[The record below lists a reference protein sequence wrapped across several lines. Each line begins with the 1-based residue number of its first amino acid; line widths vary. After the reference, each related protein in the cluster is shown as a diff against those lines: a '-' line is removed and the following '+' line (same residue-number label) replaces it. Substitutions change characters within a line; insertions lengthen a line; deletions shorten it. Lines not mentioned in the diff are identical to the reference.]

1 MRLKTFILCST
12 SAGVLA
18 LGAVPA
24 WAQQPPAPE
33 PPTQDAQ
40 TTPAPPEGGPAQA
53 DDAVQGAS
61 GADDAGGEEIVVTG
75 LRRSLQSSQN
85 IKRNSDQIVDVIVAE
100 DIGKLPDRT
109 VSEAL
114 ARVPGVTV
122 ERQVGE
128 AGDVFVRGLRDPAT
142 TYNGREIFTAEVR
155 NVSPQDFPAGGVA
168 ALEVFKSLT
177 AEQIE
182 GNLAGSINVR
192 SRRPFDFKG
201 FELAGSVNGTYA
213 DLAKDVAWNG
223 NLLVS
228 NRWDVGDGGELGAL
242 LNVSYTEL
250 TYQDHVRFN
259 SGDFFGINPSAAN
272 PAVFCDNFD
281 QGCLGPNVPL
291 GNFPGTTVRVPA
303 VIGLFMNAGTR
314 WRPSANA
321 SIQYKVNPDLQF
333 YIDGLY
339 QGFRREVSDRS
350 FNVPLF
356 AFRNYTNVQITGDG
370 DQFNYPS
377 SLTANSPNCCRPD
390 GFQSATREKTDT
402 YQVAAGAVWDTDR
415 IRLAGDIARTD
426 SRFNLSVAS
435 VDYQLANSP
444 TISVLFDGPGDGG
457 AQFGFV
463 GSDTT
468 DPANYRSF
476 GIFDRQLIAKGDD
489 WQARIDLTIKDVTPW
504 LRGIDLGLRFNDR
517 DASFTNAERFTRNGT
532 GGLFSALPLEFQ
544 DVNWRFRDGN
554 GGVTSLVLPTFDS
567 IRSAVPQ
574 LRQIGG
580 FLPGRPQPGL
590 ESVTQDRTGPSDDY
604 SANEKGYTA
613 YAQVRYGFDAGD
625 VPIDG
630 AIGIRAIRTEF
641 NLQGFR
647 EVDVAPNGPANN
659 LAVPVEFGS
668 DYTDY
673 LPNAS
678 IRARLTDRL
687 QLRAAYTETRRRPD
701 FGQLRPGLRLDPPPG
716 PGQQQT
722 GSGGNPDLQPITST
736 NYDLSLEYYFART
749 GFAAIALF
757 RRDVSDFIIDVTEVR
772 NIPDVGLVRINSPV
786 NAPSGRLQGIE
797 AQFRTFFD
805 LEGMPNW
812 ARGFG
817 TEFNVTYIDNRLDA
831 PVTGQDIPDIKFP
844 DVSRWSYNLVGF
856 YEQGPLTARVAYNRR
871 SKYVQIFQAVP
882 GAVIERE
889 FTNGVSRLDASV
901 SYTISDNL
909 TFAADVS
916 NILGK
921 PFRNFRTTE
930 DNFIFP
936 RDVRYEE
943 RVYSAGIRFRF

>member
-1 MRLKTFILCST
+1 MRLKTLVLCTT

-18 LGAVPA
+18 LCAAPA

-33 PPTQDAQ
+33 PPTQEAQ

-53 DDAVQGAS
+53 DDAVQDAT
-61 GADDAGGEEIVVTG
+61 GADDAGSEEIVVTG

-155 NVSPQDFPAGGVA
+155 NVAPQDFPAGGVA

-182 GNLAGSINVR
+182 GNLAGQINVR

-201 FELAGSVNGTYA
+201 FELAGSANGTYA

-223 NLLVS
+223 NLLAS

-259 SGDFFGINPSAAN
+259 SGDFFGINPSAGNA
-272 PAVFCDNFD
+272 AVFCDNFD
-281 QGCLGPNVPL
+281 QGCLGGAPAFNVP
-291 GNFPGTTVRVPA
+291 GRTVRVPA
-303 VIGLFMNAGTR
+303 VIGLFMNAGKR
-314 WRPSANA
+314 WRPSANG
-321 SIQYKVNPDLQF
+321 SIQYKVNSDLQF

-356 AFRNYTNVQITGDG
+356 AFRNYTNVQIEGKG
-370 DQFNYPS
+370 DQFDYPS

-390 GFQSATREKTDT
+390 GFQSATKEKTDT
-402 YQVAAGAVWDTDR
+402 YQVAFGGVYDTDR
-415 IRLAGDIARTD
+415 IRLAGDVARTD
-426 SRFNLSVAS
+426 SKFNLSVYS
-435 VDYQLANSP
+435 VDYQLVNSP
-444 TISVLFDGPGDGG
+444 TIDVLFDGPGDGG
-457 AQFGFV
+457 AQFNFT

-504 LRGIDLGLRFNDR
+504 LRGIDVGLRFNDR
-517 DASFTNAERFTRNGT
+517 DAGFTNAERFTRNGT
-532 GGLFSALPLEFQ
+532 GGALSALPLDFKR
-544 DVNWRFRDGN
+544 VNWRFRDGN
-554 GGVTSLVLPTFDS
+554 NGVNSLILPTYDS
-567 IRSAVPQ
+567 IRGAIVQ
-574 LRQIGG
+574 LRQIAG
-580 FLPGRPQPGL
+580 FTPGRPQPGL

-604 SANEKGYTA
+604 TANEKAYTA
-613 YAQVRYGFDAGD
+613 YGQVRYGFDAGD
-625 VPIDG
+625 IPIDG
-630 AIGIRAIRTEF
+630 AVGIRAIRTEST
-641 NLQGFR
+641 LQGFR
-647 EVDVAPNGPANN
+647 EVDVAPGGPANN
-659 LAVPVEFGS
+659 LATPVSFRS

-678 IRARLTDRL
+678 IRAGLTDRL

-722 GSGGNPDLQPITST
+722 GSGGNPNLQPITSS
-736 NYDLSLEYYFART
+736 NYDLSLEYYFSRT

-772 NIPDVGLVRINSPV
+772 NIPDVGPVRISSPV

-805 LEGMPNW
+805 FEGMPNW

-817 TEFNVTYIDNRLDA
+817 TELNVTYIDNRLDA
-831 PVTGQDIPDIKFP
+831 PVADQDLPDIKFP

-871 SKYVQIFQAVP
+871 SRYVQIFQAVP
-882 GAVIERE
+882 NDVIERE

-901 SYTISDNL
+901 SYTLSENL
-909 TFAADVS
+909 TLAADVS

-930 DNFIFP
+930 DNFVFP

>member
-1 MRLKTFILCST
+1 MRFKTFVLCT
-12 SAGVLA
+12 SSALVLA
-18 LGAVPA
+18 ATPA
-24 WAQQPPAPE
+24 WAQDTGTEQAQEQPVDTEAGA
-33 PPTQDAQ
+33 AQ
-40 TTPAPPEGGPAQA
+40 TNDAAEDEG
-53 DDAVQGAS
+53 
-61 GADDAGGEEIVVTG
+61 ETIVVTG

-85 IKRNSDQIVDVIVAE
+85 IKRTADQIVDVIVAE

-155 NVSPQDFPAGGVA
+155 NVAPQDFPAGGVA

-177 AEQIE
+177 AEQVE
-182 GNLAGSINVR
+182 GNLAGLINVR
-192 SRRPFDFKG
+192 SRRPFDFRG
-201 FELAGSVNGTYA
+201 LELAGSLNVTYA
-213 DLAKDVAWNG
+213 DLAKDAAWNG
-223 NLLVS
+223 NLLAS

-250 TYQDHVRFN
+250 TYQDHVRFD

-272 PAVFCDNFD
+272 PDVYCDNFD
-281 QGCLGPNVPL
+281 FGCLGGAPAFNV
-291 GNFPGTTVRVPA
+291 PGTTVRVPA
-303 VIGLFMNAGTR
+303 VIGLFMNAGKR
-314 WRPSANA
+314 WRPSANGA
-321 SIQYKVNPDLQF
+321 IQYKVNPDLEF

-356 AFRNYTNVQITGDG
+356 AFRNYTNVEFAGDG
-370 DQFNYPS
+370 DLFSYPS
-377 SLTANSPNCCRPD
+377 RLTANSPNCCRPD
-390 GFQSATREKTDT
+390 GFQAATREKTDT
-402 YQVAAGAVWDTDR
+402 YQIAGGAIWDTDR
-415 IRLAGDIARTD
+415 IRVVADIARTD
-426 SRFNLSVAS
+426 SRFDLSVNS
-435 VDYQLANSP
+435 VDYQLVNSP
-444 TISVLFDGPGDGG
+444 TIDVLFDGPGDGG
-457 AQFGFV
+457 AQFEFT

-489 WQARIDLTIKDVTPW
+489 WQARLDLTFRDVTPW
-504 LRGIDLGLRFNDR
+504 LRGIDVGLRFNDR
-517 DASFTNAERFTRNGT
+517 DAGFTNAERFTRNGT

-544 DVNWRFRDGN
+544 QVDWRFRDGN
-554 GGVTSLVLPTFDS
+554 NGVNTLILPTYDS
-567 IRSAVPQ
+567 IRGAIVE
-574 LRQIGG
+574 LRQIAG

-590 ESVTQDRTGPSDDY
+590 EEVTQDRTGPSDDY
-604 SANEKGYTA
+604 TANEKAYTA
-613 YAQVRYGFDAGD
+613 YAQLRYAFDTGS

-630 AIGIRAIRTEF
+630 AVGIRAIRTEF
-641 NLQGFR
+641 SLQGSR
-647 EVDVAPNGPANN
+647 EELIPGPANDR
-659 LAVPVEFGS
+659 VFPVTFS
-668 DYTDY
+668 NDYTDY

-678 IRARLTDRL
+678 IRARFTDRL

-701 FGQLRPGLRLDPPPG
+701 FGQLSPGLRLDPPPG

-722 GSGGNPDLQPITST
+722 GRGGNPTLQPVTSN

-749 GFAAIALF
+749 GFAALALF

-772 NIPDVGLVRINSPV
+772 DIPDVGPVRISGPV
-786 NAPSGRLQGIE
+786 NAPSGRLQGVE

-805 LEGMPNW
+805 FEFVPTW

-817 TEFNVTYIDNRLDA
+817 TELNVTYIDNRLDA
-831 PVTGQDIPDIKFP
+831 PVADVDLPDIKFP
-844 DVSRWSYNLVGF
+844 DVSKWSYNLVGF
-856 YEQGPLTARVAYNRR
+856 YEQGPITARVAYNRR

-882 GAVIERE
+882 DGVIERE
-889 FTNGVSRLDASV
+889 FTNGVSRLDASLG
-901 SYTISDNL
+901 YTLNENI
-909 TFAADVS
+909 TIAADVS

-943 RVYSAGIRFRF
+943 RVYSIGIRARM

>member
-1 MRLKTFILCST
+1 
-12 SAGVLA
+12 
-18 LGAVPA
+18 
-24 WAQQPPAPE
+24 
-33 PPTQDAQ
+33 
-40 TTPAPPEGGPAQA
+40 
-53 DDAVQGAS
+53 
-61 GADDAGGEEIVVTG
+61 
-75 LRRSLQSSQN
+75 
-85 IKRNSDQIVDVIVAE
+85 VIVAE

-228 NRWDVGDGGELGAL
+228 NRWDVGDGSEIGAL

-250 TYQDHVRFN
+250 TYQDHIRFN
-259 SGDFFGINPSAAN
+259 SGDFFGINPA
-272 PAVFCDNFD
+272 PGRPGVFCDNFD

-303 VIGLFMNAGTR
+303 VIGLFMNAGKR
-314 WRPSANA
+314 WRPSANG
-321 SIQYKVNPDLQF
+321 SIQFKVNPDLQF
-333 YIDGLY
+333 YVDGLY

-356 AFRNYTNVQITGDG
+356 AFQNYTNVRIDG
-370 DQFNYPS
+370 RGERFDYPS

-402 YQVAAGAVWDTDR
+402 YQVAFGGVWDTDTIR
-415 IRLAGDIARTD
+415 ISGDIARTD
-426 SRFNLSVAS
+426 SKFDLDVNS
-435 VDYQLANSP
+435 VDYQLVNSP
-444 TISVLFDGPGDGG
+444 TINVLFDGPGDGG
-457 AQFGFV
+457 AQFDFA

-468 DPANYRSF
+468 NPNNYRSF
-476 GIFDRQLIAKGDD
+476 GIFDRQLVAKGDD
-489 WQARIDLTIKDVTPW
+489 WQARLDLTIRDVTPW
-504 LRGIDLGLRFNDR
+504 LRGIDLGVRFNNR
-517 DASFTNAERFTRNGT
+517 DASFINARRFTRNGT
-532 GGLFSALPLEFQ
+532 GGLLTAFPLELQ
-544 DVNWRFRDGN
+544 EVNWRFRDGN
-554 GGVTSLVLPTFDS
+554 NGVNTLLLPTFDS
-567 IRSAVPQ
+567 IRGSIVR
-574 LRQIGG
+574 LREIAG
-580 FLPGRPQPGL
+580 FIPGRPQPGL
-590 ESVTQDRTGPSDDY
+590 ERVTQDDTGPSDDY
-604 SANEKGYTA
+604 TAGEKTYTA
-613 YAQVRYGFDAGD
+613 YGQIRYGFDAGD

-630 AIGIRAIRTEF
+630 AIGIRAIKTDAS
-641 NLQGFR
+641 LQGFR
-647 EVDVAPNGPANN
+647 EVDLAPNGPANN
-659 LAVPVEFGS
+659 TAVPVTFSNE
-668 DYTDY
+668 YTDY

-701 FGQLRPGLRLDPPPG
+701 FGQLTPGLRLDPPPG
-716 PGQQQT
+716 PGQVQT
-722 GSGGNPDLQPITST
+722 GSGGNPTLQPITSS
-736 NYDLSLEYYFART
+736 NYDLSLEYYFSRT

-757 RRDVSDFIIDVTEVR
+757 RRDVSDFIINVTEVR
-772 NIPDVGLVRINSPV
+772 DIPQVGPVRISSPV
-786 NAPSGRLQGIE
+786 NANSGRLQGVE

-805 LEGMPNW
+805 FEGLPS
-812 ARGFG
+812 AVSGFG
-817 TEFNVTYIDNRLDA
+817 MEFNVTYIDNRLDA
-831 PVTGQDIPDIKFP
+831 PVAGQDLPDIKFP
-844 DVSRWSYNLVGF
+844 DVSKWSYNLVGF
-856 YEQGPLTARVAYNRR
+856 YEKGPLTARVAYNRR
-871 SKYVQIFQAVP
+871 SKYAQEFQALP
-882 GAVIERE
+882 DRVIERE
-889 FTNGVSRLDASV
+889 FTNGVARLDASV
-901 SYTISDNL
+901 SYTLTENL
-909 TFAADVS
+909 TLAADVS
-916 NILGK
+916 NILGT
-921 PFRNFRTTE
+921 PFRNFRRTE

-943 RVYSAGIRFRF
+943 RVYSAGVRFRF